1 MIGCINLTI
10 QNISKNKIKNKL
22 KLLIYIYIYKINK

>member
-22 KLLIYIYIYKINK
+22 KLLIYIYI

>member
-22 KLLIYIYIYKINK
+22 KLLIYINI